1 MSNSNLFGSIPFEI
15 GNASYLQ
22 LLDLSSNHFS
32 GKIPRSLDSLKLLF
46 ELDCSGNEL
55 SGDIPSQRGMLS
67 ALSKLN
73 LAENHLS
80 GIILEHIGH
89 LVQLL
94 GLNLS
99 KNMLKENIPSNAMN
113 LSHNKFIGS
122 IPSSFNQCIS
132 LSFVDI
138 SNYQLIGRLPN
149 NLAFQRASLEE
160 LRGNKGLCGHLIVLE
175 PCSSSKIT
183 YKRIKISTIFYIF
196 GGVLLL
202 MVIISLLFAISQ
214 KRRNQ
219 IEQREQK
226 KDLFS
231 IRSFDGQMT
240 YESIII
246 EIEGFNRK
254 YCIGNGGQG
263 RVFRVEL
270 PCGQAVVLYGFCSH
284 ARHSFLVYK
293 FLEGGSLPERLR
305 NDEKVTE
312 LDWIKGWHMYY
323 LICIMNVHL
332 LFFTGI
338 RIKSKNVLLD
348 HEDRPHLSD
357 FGTAKLLRP
366 NSSNWTSF
374 AGTFGYVAPSM
385 LCLSF
390 MFSHS

>member
-1 MSNSNLFGSIPFEI
+1 
-15 GNASYLQ
+15 
-22 LLDLSSNHFS
+22 
-32 GKIPRSLDSLKLLF
+32 
-46 ELDCSGNEL
+46 
-55 SGDIPSQRGMLS
+55 
-67 ALSKLN
+67 
-73 LAENHLS
+73 
-80 GIILEHIGH
+80 
-89 LVQLL
+89 
-94 GLNLS
+94 
-99 KNMLKENIPSNAMN
+99 MN

-149 NLAFQRASLEE
+149 NLAFQKASLEE
-160 LRGNKGLCGHLIVLE
+160 LSGNKGLCGHLIVLE

-183 YKRIKISTIFYIF
+183 YKRIKISMIFYIF

-202 MVIISLLFAISQ
+202 MVIISLLFALSQ

-219 IEQREQK
+219 IEQREQT

-254 YCIGNGGQG
+254 NCIGNGGQG

-270 PCGQAVVLYGFCSH
+270 PCGQAVV
-284 ARHSFLVYK
+284 

-312 LDWIKGWHMYY
+312 LDWIKRVNIVKGVAYVLSYMHHECSPPI
-323 LICIMNVHL
+323 LHRDIS
-332 LFFTGI
+332 
-338 RIKSKNVLLD
+338 SKNVLLD

-374 AGTFGYVAPSM
+374 AGTFGYVAPDLAYTMEINES
-385 LCLSF
+385 CDTYSSGVLSLEVILGRHLADLVHTV
-390 MFSHS
+390 SSLSSTSES